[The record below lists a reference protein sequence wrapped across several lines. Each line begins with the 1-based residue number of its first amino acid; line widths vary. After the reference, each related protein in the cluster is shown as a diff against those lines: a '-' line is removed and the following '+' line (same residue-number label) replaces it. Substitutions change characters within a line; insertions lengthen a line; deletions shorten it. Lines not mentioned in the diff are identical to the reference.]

1 MRGRVEDKYNAH
13 VVCRAVFKPEAVP
26 FPMTPGPNQPA
37 RVDLREACIA
47 EATAIIELRG
57 IESLSLREVARRLG
71 VSHQAPYRHF
81 PSRDHV
87 LAEVIRRSFA
97 EFAAALNAPPRTD
110 NVGADA
116 LAMGMAYVQF
126 ALSRPLQYRLIFGGA
141 LPDPERHAE
150 MLNGAR
156 AAFGVLQNLL
166 TRIFTERGQPFDQE
180 AVNREALFIWSSLH
194 GIVSLMRSDALDTLE
209 LSPDTRNGFA
219 MIALQRVGVAL
230 GVAPSLTPG
239 PQAKETER

>member
-1 MRGRVEDKYNAH
+1 
-13 VVCRAVFKPEAVP
+13 
-26 FPMTPGPNQPA
+26 MTPEPHHST
-37 RVDLREACIA
+37 RLDLREACIA
-47 EATAIIELRG
+47 EATAIIESRG

-97 EFAAALNAPPRTD
+97 EFAAALNAPPKTG
-110 NVGADA
+110 NISADA
-116 LAMGMAYVQF
+116 LAMGMAYVNF

-141 LPDPERHAE
+141 LPDPERHGE
-150 MLNGAR
+150 MLQGAR
-156 AAFGVLQNLL
+156 GAFGVLQTLL
-166 TRIFTERGQPFDQE
+166 ARIFTERGQPFDQE
-180 AVNREALFIWSSLH
+180 AINREALFIWSSLH

-230 GVAPSLTPG
+230 GVAPSLSPG

>member
-1 MRGRVEDKYNAH
+1 
-13 VVCRAVFKPEAVP
+13 
-26 FPMTPGPNQPA
+26 MTPEPDHPT
-37 RVDLREACIA
+37 RLDLREACIT
-47 EATAIIELRG
+47 EATAIIESRG

-97 EFAAALNAPPRTD
+97 EFAAALNAPPQTD

-116 LAMGMAYVQF
+116 LAMGIAYVNF

-141 LPDPERHAE
+141 LPDPERHSE
-150 MLNGAR
+150 MLQGAR
-156 AAFGVLQNLL
+156 ASFGVLQKLL
-166 TRIFTERGQPFDQE
+166 NRIFEQRGHPFDQE
-180 AVNREALFIWSSLH
+180 AIDREALFIWSSLH

-209 LSPDTRNGFA
+209 LSPETRNSFS
-219 MIALQRVGVAL
+219 MIALQRVGIAL
-230 GVAPSLTPG
+230 GVAPSPIMA
-239 PQAKETER
+239 PHSKEMER